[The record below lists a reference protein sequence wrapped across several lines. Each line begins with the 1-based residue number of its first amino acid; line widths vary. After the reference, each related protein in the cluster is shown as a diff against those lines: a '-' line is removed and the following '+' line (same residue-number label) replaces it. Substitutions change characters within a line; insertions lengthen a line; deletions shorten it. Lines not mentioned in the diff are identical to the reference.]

1 MTGSNVHVSVQLARN
16 GTASRSRLE
25 SGWFQA
31 SRWLGR
37 LLFAL
42 GALVLSCTV
51 LANGVARPNIMF
63 MVVEDLGPRIGAYGD
78 PLARTPN
85 IDRLAA
91 DGVRFTNVFTTS
103 GVCAPSRAA
112 LITGMH
118 QQAIG
123 AQHMRT
129 SSFGRSRDGAL
140 GTFSTP
146 GPAYEAVPPAF
157 VKAFPE
163 RLRAAGYF
171 TMNNAKTDYQFG
183 EPFTIWDRS
192 GDAVS
197 LADRDPDRPFFFMLS
212 HFGTHES
219 GMFRRGFADRFE
231 WSERIFALNDAGL
244 ARLEERTDPARVAV
258 PAYLPDTPEVRRDI
272 ARHYDNIAVMD
283 LWVGE
288 RLEELRV
295 AGLLDETVVIWTTD
309 HGDGLPRA
317 KRSIYDSGLRV
328 PFIVRLPNRERAGTV
343 DARLVSFVDLAPTLL
358 GLAGAPVPPHLHGQ
372 DFLDEAVPGRRYV
385 YAARDRL
392 DELPDRSR
400 AVRDSRFKYIRNYLP
415 ERPLLGPL
423 YFRENLGA
431 MAELRRLHREQAL
444 APALARYLEPSRPAE
459 ELYDLAEDPDEMRN
473 RIDAPAYRDELRRL
487 REALDGW
494 LKEVGDMS
502 AQPEVDMVT
511 KLMWPGGKQP
521 VTQAPVF
528 AVDCSGPAPIVE
540 LRAATPGSSLGWRH
554 AGAPFWSLY
563 SGPLETVPFGA
574 RLEAKAVRYG
584 YRESEVAAASLC
596 ADEGED

>member
-1 MTGSNVHVSVQLARN
+1 MKWTRV
-16 GTASRSRLE
+16 
-25 SGWFQA
+25 
-31 SRWLGR
+31 
-37 LLFAL
+37 LFAL
-42 GALVLSCTV
+42 GALALSGKV
-51 LANGVARPNIMF
+51 PADGLARPNIML
-63 MVVEDLGPRIGAYGD
+63 MVVEDLGPRIGTYGD

-85 IDRLAA
+85 IDRLAE
-91 DGVRFTNVFTTS
+91 DGVRFSRVFTTS

-129 SSFGRSRDGAL
+129 SSFGRTREGAL

-146 GPAYEAVPPAF
+146 GPAYEAVPPPF

-183 EPFTIWDRS
+183 EPFTVWDRN

-197 LADRDPDRPFFFMLS
+197 LADRDPEKPFFFMLS

-231 WSERIFALNDAGL
+231 WSEQVFAQNDARL
-244 ARLEERTDPARVAV
+244 ARLRERTDPAQVEV
-258 PAYLPDTPEVRRDI
+258 PAYLPDTAQVRRDI
-272 ARHYDNIAVMD
+272 AQHYDNIALMD
-283 LWVGE
+283 RWVGE
-288 RLEELRV
+288 RLEELR
-295 AGLLDETVVIWTTD
+295 AQDLLDNTVVIWTTD

-328 PFIVRLPNRERAGTV
+328 PFIVRLPNRDRAGTV
-343 DARLVSFVDLAPTLL
+343 DTRLVSFVDIAPTLL
-358 GLAGAPVPPHLHGQ
+358 ALAGAPIPTHLHGQ
-372 DFLDEAVPGRRYV
+372 DFLEKAAPRRRYV
-385 YAARDRL
+385 HAARDRL

-415 ERPLLGPL
+415 DRPLLGPL
-423 YFRENLGA
+423 HFRENLAA
-431 MAELRRLHREQAL
+431 MAELRRLHRERAL
-444 APALARYLEPSRPAE
+444 APALARYLEPSRPPE

-473 RIDAPAYRDELRRL
+473 RVDDPAYRDDLRRL
-487 REALDGW
+487 RGELDRW
-494 LKEVGDMS
+494 LNEVGDLS
-502 AQPEVDMVT
+502 VQPELDMVT
-511 KLMWPGGKQP
+511 RLMWPGGEQP

-528 AVDCSGPAPIVE
+528 AVDCGGSTPNVE
-540 LRAATPGSSLGWRH
+540 LRAATPGSSLGWRY

-563 SGPLETVPFGA
+563 EGPRQATPGA

-584 YRESEVAAASLC
+584 YRESETAITFIC
-596 ADEGED
+596 GDRER

>member
-1 MTGSNVHVSVQLARN
+1 MNWT
-16 GTASRSRLE
+16 
-25 SGWFQA
+25 
-31 SRWLGR
+31 R
-37 LLFAL
+37 LLFAV
-42 GALVLSCTV
+42 GALALSCKA
-51 LANGVARPNIMF
+51 LADGVARPNIML

-78 PLARTPN
+78 SLARTPN
-85 IDRLAA
+85 LDRLAA
-91 DGVRFTNVFTTS
+91 DGVRFTNAFTTS

-129 SSFGRSRDGAL
+129 SSFGRVRDGAL

-146 GPAYEAVPPAF
+146 GPAYEAVPPMF

-183 EPFTIWDRS
+183 EPFTVWNRS

-197 LADRDPDRPFFFMLS
+197 LADRDPDQPFFFMLS
-212 HFGTHES
+212 HYGTHES
-219 GMFRRGFADRFE
+219 GMFRRGFADQFE
-231 WSERIFALNDAGL
+231 WSERIFALNDARL
-244 ARLEERTDPARVAV
+244 ARLDEPADPARVAV

-272 ARHYDNIAVMD
+272 ARHYDNIALMD
-283 LWVGE
+283 RWVGE
-288 RLEELRV
+288 RLEELRA
-295 AGLLDETVVIWTTD
+295 AGLLDDTVVIWTTD

-358 GLAGAPVPPHLHGQ
+358 ALAGAPIPGHLHGQ
-372 DFLDEAVPGRRYV
+372 DFLQEAAPRRRYV

-400 AVRDSRFKYIRNYLP
+400 AVRDSRFKYIRNYQP

-423 YFRENLGA
+423 YFRENLAA

-459 ELYDLAEDPDEMRN
+459 ELYDLADDFEEMRN
-473 RIDAPAYRDELRRL
+473 RIDDPAYQDELRRL
-487 REALDGW
+487 REELDRW
-494 LKEVGDMS
+494 LNEVGDLS

-511 KLMWPGGKQP
+511 GLMWPDGEQP
-521 VTQAPVF
+521 VTQAPVI
-528 AVDCSGPAPIVE
+528 AVDCSGPTPSVE
-540 LRAATPGSSLGWRH
+540 LRRATPGSSLGWRC

-563 SGPLETVPFGA
+563 SGPLGAVSCGA
-574 RLEAKAVRYG
+574 RLEAKAIRYG
-584 YRESEVAAASLC
+584 YRESEVAVASLC
-596 ADEGED
+596 GDGKEG

>member
-1 MTGSNVHVSVQLARN
+1 MN
-16 GTASRSRLE
+16 
-25 SGWFQA
+25 WI
-31 SRWLGR
+31 R
-37 LLFAL
+37 LLFAV
-42 GALVLSCTV
+42 GALALSCKA
-51 LANGVARPNIMF
+51 LADDLARPNIVL

-85 IDRLAA
+85 LDRLAA

-129 SSFGRSRDGAL
+129 SSFGRVRDGAL

-146 GPAYEAVPPAF
+146 GPAYEAVPPTF

-171 TMNNAKTDYQFG
+171 TMNNVKTDYQFG
-183 EPFTIWDRS
+183 EPFTVWDRS

-197 LADRDPDRPFFFMLS
+197 LADRDPDQPFFFMLS

-219 GMFRRGFADRFE
+219 GMFRWGFADGFE
-231 WSERIFALNDAGL
+231 LSERIFTLNDARLAGL
-244 ARLEERTDPARVAV
+244 KERTDPAGVTV
-258 PAYLPDTPEVRRDI
+258 PAYLPDTPEVRKDI
-272 ARHYDNIAVMD
+272 AQHYDNIAVMD
-283 LWVGE
+283 HWVGE
-288 RLEELRV
+288 RLEVLRA
-295 AGLLDETVVIWTTD
+295 AGLLDDTVVIWTTD

-358 GLAGAPVPPHLHGQ
+358 ALAGAPIPGHLHGQ
-372 DFLDEAVPGRRYV
+372 DFLQEAAPRRRYV

-400 AVRDSRFKYIRNYLP
+400 AVRDSRFKYIRNYVR

-423 YFRENLGA
+423 YFRENLA
-431 MAELRRLHREQAL
+431 TMAELRRLHREQAL

-473 RIDAPAYRDELRRL
+473 RIDDPAYRDELRRL
-487 REALDGW
+487 RGELDRW
-494 LKEVGDMS
+494 LNEVGDLG

-511 KLMWPGGKQP
+511 RLMWPGGEQP
-521 VTQAPVF
+521 VTTAPVF
-528 AVDCSGPAPIVE
+528 AVDCSGPAPSVE
-540 LRAATPGSSLGWRH
+540 LAGATLGSSVGWRH

-563 SGPLETVPFGA
+563 SGPLETVPRGA
-574 RLEAKAVRYG
+574 RLEAKAIRYG
-584 YRESEVAAASLC
+584 YRESEVVEASLC
-596 ADEGED
+596 GDVGGDGNRRRGG

>member
-1 MTGSNVHVSVQLARN
+1 MM
-16 GTASRSRLE
+16 
-25 SGWFQA
+25 
-31 SRWLGR
+31 RWIR
-37 LLFAL
+37 LLFAV
-42 GALVLSCTV
+42 GALALSCQA
-51 LANGVARPNIMF
+51 LADGLARPNIML

-129 SSFGRSRDGAL
+129 SSFGRVNAGGL

-197 LADRDPDRPFFFMLS
+197 LADRDPGKPFFFMLS
-212 HFGTHES
+212 HYGTHES
-219 GMFRRGFADRFE
+219 GMFRRGFADQFE
-231 WSERIFALNDAGL
+231 LSERIFALNDARL
-244 ARLEERTDPARVAV
+244 ARLEERADPAQVAV

-283 LWVGE
+283 QWVGQ

-295 AGLLDETVVIWTTD
+295 AGLLDNTVVIWTTD

-328 PFIVRLPNRERAGTV
+328 PFIVRLPNHERAGTV
-343 DARLVSFVDLAPTLL
+343 DGRLVSFVDIAPTLL
-358 GLAGAPVPPHLHGQ
+358 ALAGVPIPEHLQGQ
-372 DFLDEAVPGRRYV
+372 DFLGEAVPRRRYV
-385 YAARDRL
+385 HAARDRL

-423 YFRENLGA
+423 YFRENLAA
-431 MAELRRLHREQAL
+431 MAELRRLHREGAL
-444 APALARYLEPSRPAE
+444 APALARYLDPSRPAE

-473 RIDAPAYRDELRRL
+473 RIDDPAYRDELRRL
-487 REALDGW
+487 REALDRW
-494 LKEVGDMS
+494 LHEVGDMG

-511 KLMWPGGKQP
+511 RLMWPGGEQP
-521 VTQAPVF
+521 VTPAPVF
-528 AVDCSGPAPIVE
+528 AVDCSGPTPGVE
-540 LRAATPGSSLGWRH
+540 LRAATSGASLGWRY
-554 AGAPFWSLY
+554 AGAAFWSLY
-563 SGPLETVPFGA
+563 RGRLETVPQGA
-574 RLEAKAVRYG
+574 RLEAKAIRYG
-584 YRESEVAAASLC
+584 YRESEVAAATLC
-596 ADEGED
+596 ADDDGGQDGA

>member
-1 MTGSNVHVSVQLARN
+1 MIWTRIL
-16 GTASRSRLE
+16 T
-25 SGWFQA
+25 
-31 SRWLGR
+31 
-37 LLFAL
+37 AL
-42 GALVLSCTV
+42 GAFALSCAV
-51 LANGVARPNIMF
+51 LADGLTRPNIML

-78 PLARTPN
+78 PLAQTPN
-85 IDRLAA
+85 IDRLAGE
-91 DGVRFTNVFTTS
+91 GVRFTSVFTTS

-129 SSFGRSRDGAL
+129 SSFGRVGEGAL

-146 GPAYEAVPPAF
+146 GPAYEAVPPSF

-183 EPFTIWDRS
+183 EPFTLWDRV

-197 LADRDPDRPFFFMLS
+197 LADRDPEKPFFFMLS

-231 WSERIFALNDAGL
+231 WSERFYALNDARLAGL
-244 ARLEERTDPARVAV
+244 EDRTDPARVEV

-272 ARHYDNIAVMD
+272 AQHYDNIAVMD
-283 LWVGE
+283 QWVGE
-288 RLEELRV
+288 RLDELQE
-295 AGLLDETVVIWTTD
+295 ADLLEDTVVIWTTD

-317 KRSIYDSGLRV
+317 KRSLYDSGLQV

-358 GLAGAPVPPHLHGQ
+358 GLAGAPVPSHLHGQ
-372 DFLDEAVPGRRYV
+372 DFLQGAVPRRRYV

-400 AVRDSRFKYIRNYLP
+400 AVRDSRFKYIRNALP
-415 ERPLLGPL
+415 DRPLLGPL
-423 YFRENLGA
+423 YFRENLA
-431 MAELRRLHREQAL
+431 VMAEMRRLHRERAL
-444 APALARYLEPSRPAE
+444 APALARYLEPSRPPE

-473 RIDAPAYRDELRRL
+473 RVDDPAYRSELRRL
-487 REALDGW
+487 REALDRR
-494 LKEVGDMS
+494 LNAIGDLS

-511 KLMWPGGKQP
+511 RLMWPGGEQP
-521 VTQAPVF
+521 LTQAPVI
-528 AVDCSGPAPIVE
+528 ALDCGGAAPRVE
-540 LRAATPGSSLGWRH
+540 LRAGTPGSSLGWRRV
-554 AGAPFWSLY
+554 GTPFWSLY
-563 SGPLETVPFGA
+563 AGPLETVPRGVQ
-574 RLEAKAVRYG
+574 LEAKAIRYG
-584 YRESEVAAASLC
+584 YRESEVAFASLC
-596 ADEGED
+596 GDGEEG

>member
-1 MTGSNVHVSVQLARN
+1 MSFADPQPASERRACDTDRATGQRLSSN
-16 GTASRSRLE
+16 
-25 SGWFQA
+25 
-31 SRWLGR
+31 RWLIAAV
-37 LLFAL
+37 AL
-42 GALVLSCTV
+42 ALSCKA
-51 LANGVARPNIMF
+51 LAGGLAQPNIML

-91 DGVRFTNVFTTS
+91 EGVRYTNVFTTS

-129 SSFGRSRDGAL
+129 ASFGRLNEGAL

-157 VKAFPE
+157 VKGFPE

-171 TMNNAKTDYQFG
+171 TMNNVKTDYQFG

-197 LADRDPDRPFFFMLS
+197 LADRDPDKPFFFMLS

-219 GMFRRGFADRFE
+219 GMFRRGFADQFE
-231 WSERIFALNDAGL
+231 WSKRIFALNDAGL
-244 ARLEERTDPARVAV
+244 ARLNERTDPARVAV
-258 PAYLPDTPEVRRDI
+258 PAYLPDTPEVRSDI

-288 RLEELRV
+288 RLEELRA
-295 AGLLDETVVIWTTD
+295 AGLLESTVVIWTTD

-317 KRSIYDSGLRV
+317 KRTIYDSGLHV

-358 GLAGAPVPPHLHGQ
+358 SLAGVSVPSHLHGQ
-372 DFLDEAVPGRRYV
+372 DFLDEAAPRRRYV
-385 YAARDRL
+385 HAARDRL

-400 AVRDSRFKYIRNYLP
+400 AVRDARFKYLRNYLP
-415 ERPLLGPL
+415 ERPLLGVL
-423 YFRENLGA
+423 YFRENLA
-431 MAELRRLHREQAL
+431 SMAELRRLHREQAL
-444 APALARYLEPSRPAE
+444 APTLREYLEPVRPPE
-459 ELYDLAEDPDEMRN
+459 ELYDLADDPDEMRN
-473 RIDAPAYRDELRRL
+473 RVDDPAFRDELHRL
-487 REALDGW
+487 RTELDRW
-494 LKEVGDMS
+494 LNEVGDLS
-502 AQPEVDMVT
+502 VQPEVDMVT
-511 KLMWPGGKQP
+511 QLMWPGGEQP

-528 AVDCSGPAPIVE
+528 AMDCSGPTPGVE

-563 SGPLETVPFGA
+563 SGRLETVPRGA
-574 RLEAKAVRYG
+574 RLEAKAIRYG

-596 ADEGED
+596 GDFDADEPT